1 MNNYEKRAKRTTWTV
16 WIAFVLIMATMGI
29 TIAPHFDEGGQVW
42 RGVVG
47 LVGYAIL
54 IALTVRSDYGFR
66 SLYTELQNKDTLA
79 EKEKESKAK
88 VSKK

>member
-1 MNNYEKRAKRTTWTV
+1 MNNYEKRSKRTTWTL
-16 WIAFVLIMATMGI
+16 WIAFVLIMTTMGI
-29 TIAPHFDEGGQVW
+29 TIAPHFDDGGQVW

-54 IALTVRSDYGFR
+54 VALTVKSDFWFR

-79 EKEKESKAK
+79 EMEKESKTKVAK
-88 VSKK
+88 K